1 LLLAN
6 EEIRQSGVTE
16 LALDPPNVASAYLTL
31 GTVASQLTRRIQ
43 AQLLVWK
50 RRTARGLSVNDLG
63 ETAAELRDSVLAEWD
78 GQTRAV
84 AGWTS
89 VATYRRKIRQ
99 QLIELMDGGITSVF
113 EESVE
118 SIRAAALK
126 RLEKQLLK
134 TALSDAETQIETG
147 AQALRQQSLI
157 VETTLEK
164 VEVPSLGLT
173 KENVIRGIIAYLND
187 AVMAFPDSPS
197 AKILRLNQV
206 KKTVSK
212 EKKPGKRSVDIAL
225 DLVAMLR
232 PDGFGSLQGFVGY
245 DLPGG
250 NSITFGVHNDA
261 DDPQVVS
268 QFGGVRPP
276 LLRVQPKLKVNV
288 EM

>member
-1 LLLAN
+1 MQAN
-6 EEIRQSGVTE
+6 EDIRKSGVTE

-31 GTVASQLTRRIQ
+31 GTVASQLTRRVQ
-43 AQLLVWK
+43 AQLLAWK
-50 RRTARGLSVNDLG
+50 RRTARGLSVDDLG
-63 ETAAELRDSVLAEWD
+63 ETAAQLRGSVLAEWD
-78 GQTRAV
+78 SRTRAV
-84 AGWTS
+84 TGWTS
-89 VATYRRKIRQ
+89 VASYRREIRQ

-118 SIRAAALK
+118 AIKAAALK
-126 RLEKQLLK
+126 RLQKQLIK
-134 TALSDAETQIETG
+134 TVLSDAEMQVETG
-147 AQALRQQSLI
+147 AQALREQSLI

-164 VEVPSLGLT
+164 VQVPSLGLT
-173 KENVIRGIIAYLND
+173 KENVIRGIIAELNN
-187 AVMAFPDSPS
+187 AVMTFSDSPS
-197 AKILRLNQV
+197 AKILRMNQV
-206 KKTVSK
+206 KKVVNK
-212 EKKPGKRSVDIAL
+212 EKKPGERSVELGL

-245 DLPGG
+245 NLPGG

-261 DDPQVVS
+261 DDPQTIS